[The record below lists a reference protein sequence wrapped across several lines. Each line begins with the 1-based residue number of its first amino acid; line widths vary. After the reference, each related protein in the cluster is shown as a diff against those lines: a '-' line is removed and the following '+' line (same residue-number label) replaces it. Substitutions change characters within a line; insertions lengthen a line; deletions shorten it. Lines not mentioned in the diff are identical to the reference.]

1 MLDPIGT
8 KRPIDTDEDAAKR
21 QRSQEEQ
28 AAALGQL
35 PGVAA
40 LAFAP
45 LAAPLQQQQAATQS
59 LLLVPEQPQ
68 EAQQLA
74 ATQSLLLQLIPP
86 HVHRRVS

>member
-1 MLDPIGT
+1 MHHETVALGQSGGTTRQSLSAGSMLDPIGT
-8 KRPIDTDEDAAKR
+8 KRHIDTDEDAAKR

-45 LAAPLQQQQAATQS
+45 LAHSKLYTSSYFRSRLGPKFC
-59 LLLVPEQPQ
+59 
-68 EAQQLA
+68 
-74 ATQSLLLQLIPP
+74 
-86 HVHRRVS
+86 